1 MWCVFQLQD
10 VLGIDPL
17 LRRTNPAEERINVPA
32 DPNNYWNYRM
42 HIALEDLLNANG
54 FKTEYIS
61 IAKANTMETIENID
75 SSESMVILVAAFLD
89 GVRLIDNLTIA

>member
-1 MWCVFQLQD
+1 MTTMAEKIQMKLELSSITAW
-10 VLGIDPL
+10 G
-17 LRRTNPAEERINVPA
+17 TNE
-32 DPNNYWNYRM
+32 
-42 HIALEDLLNANG
+42 LNANG